1 VDELS
6 AFIVGSLTSASAVS
20 VIAGIAG
27 RDSTT
32 VFLAGVGYVAL
43 CAFGAIVMQL
53 KLPRPTKEAMSS
65 RQIFW
70 LPFAPIFLTPFWIA
84 VFVLVHE
91 WGLGREVL
99 RYSVISVGFLLTI
112 PSLLLLFHLSG
123 YRSHDK
129 EKV

>member
-1 VDELS
+1 MDKLS
-6 AFIVGSLTSASAVS
+6 AFIVGSLTSAAVVA

-32 VFLAGVGYVAL
+32 VFLAGVGYVAF
-43 CAFGAIVMQL
+43 CVVAAIAMQL
-53 KLPRPTKEAMSS
+53 KLPMPTKEAMSP

-70 LPFAPIFLTPFWIA
+70 LPFAPIFLTPLWIA

-99 RYSVISVGFLLTI
+99 RYSVIAVCFLLTI
-112 PSLLLLFHLSG
+112 PALLLHFHLSG
-123 YRSHDK
+123 FRSHKKD
-129 EKV
+129 EP